1 MHDGICNVFLCLCWA
16 LLSQSVHSYH
26 LNAFVQL
33 FQLWNP
39 SSDWEEMY
47 HSEYSIFLV
56 SRFQRDSFSL
66 QDILAIFPSF
76 LLFLF
81 SPFLYLNSPIFFC
94 LPLWHKKLDDCCWS
108 INCLNENLLKKLEL
122 SCTFIVESIIYKIIG
137 HWILPVFVDISFM
150 FLQRSRMFSLCH
162 AEILDSCMYMWYCV
176 LFICTFHLSSFV
188 F

>member
-16 LLSQSVHSYH
+16 LLSQSVHSYY

-47 HSEYSIFLV
+47 HSEYSIFLI

-81 SPFLYLNSPIFFC
+81 SPFLYLNSPIFLFT
-94 LPLWHKKLDDCCWS
+94 PLAQEAWWLLLIDQLFEWKFIKEIRIIMYFHCR
-108 INCLNENLLKKLEL
+108 NYNL
-122 SCTFIVESIIYKIIG
+122 
-137 HWILPVFVDISFM
+137 
-150 FLQRSRMFSLCH
+150 
-162 AEILDSCMYMWYCV
+162 
-176 LFICTFHLSSFV
+176 
-188 F
+188 

>member
-66 QDILAIFPSF
+66 KDILAIFPSF

-81 SPFLYLNSPIFFC
+81 SPFLYLNSPIFFYPSGTRSLMIVVDRSTVWIKFIKEIRIIMYFHC
-94 LPLWHKKLDDCCWS
+94 RKY
-108 INCLNENLLKKLEL
+108 NL
-122 SCTFIVESIIYKIIG
+122 
-137 HWILPVFVDISFM
+137 
-150 FLQRSRMFSLCH
+150 
-162 AEILDSCMYMWYCV
+162 
-176 LFICTFHLSSFV
+176 
-188 F
+188 

>member
-1 MHDGICNVFLCLCWA
+1 MHDGICNVFLCLYWA
-16 LLSQSVHSYH
+16 LLSQSVHLYH

-81 SPFLYLNSPIFFC
+81 SPFLYLNSPIFFT
-94 LPLWHKKLDDCCWS
+94 PLAQEAWWLLLIDQPFEWKFIKEIRIIMYFHCRKY
-108 INCLNENLLKKLEL
+108 NL
-122 SCTFIVESIIYKIIG
+122 
-137 HWILPVFVDISFM
+137 
-150 FLQRSRMFSLCH
+150 
-162 AEILDSCMYMWYCV
+162 
-176 LFICTFHLSSFV
+176 
-188 F
+188 

>member
-81 SPFLYLNSPIFFC
+81 SPFLYLNSPIFLFT
-94 LPLWHKKLDDCCWS
+94 PLAQEAWWLLLIDQLFEWKFIKEIRIIMYFHCR
-108 INCLNENLLKKLEL
+108 NYNL
-122 SCTFIVESIIYKIIG
+122 
-137 HWILPVFVDISFM
+137 
-150 FLQRSRMFSLCH
+150 
-162 AEILDSCMYMWYCV
+162 
-176 LFICTFHLSSFV
+176 
-188 F
+188 